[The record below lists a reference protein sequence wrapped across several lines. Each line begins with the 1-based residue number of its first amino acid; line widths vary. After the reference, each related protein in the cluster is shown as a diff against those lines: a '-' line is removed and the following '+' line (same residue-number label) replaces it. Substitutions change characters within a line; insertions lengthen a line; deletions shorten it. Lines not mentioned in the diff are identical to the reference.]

1 MLASVPGGLSIA
13 RPGRRVSN
21 SPGGTVDRKL
31 FVTLSAFAGLLIS
44 LYLLYLILDPFLLA
58 LGWAAV
64 IAIATFPVYRRLET
78 RLGSG
83 GVRAPGI
90 MTLAVFLVI
99 VVPTVLL
106 VALLVQELLQL
117 QGMIEV
123 KADSQAFADRVL
135 HDPRVGVWIDKAEAL
150 AAQANIDLRAGAVTA
165 AKATVSFLLGAVTTV
180 VKNVFFFLF
189 QILLVLLA
197 LFFLYRDGRELDRA
211 FWSLLTLPTARR
223 DELRD
228 TVENMVAAV
237 VLGVLVTASV
247 QALLLG
253 LAFWGAGLPSPVLFG
268 ALAVVAAMV
277 PVVGVL
283 LVWGPAALYLAVTAD
298 ATTTTLFVLWNALVV
313 GGIDNVLR
321 PMLVSGRTGLPLPL
335 MLLGALGGLTA
346 FGFLGLVLGPLVIA
360 LFIGVFRLQRG
371 VASDAQSG

>member
-1 MLASVPGGLSIA
+1 M
-13 RPGRRVSN
+13 
-21 SPGGTVDRKL
+21 DRKL
-31 FVTLSAFAGLLIS
+31 FVTLSAFTGLLII

-64 IAIATFPVYRRLET
+64 IAIATFPIYRRLEAW
-78 RLGSG
+78 LGAG
-83 GVRAPGI
+83 GVRAPGL
-90 MTLAVFLVI
+90 MTLGVFLVI
-99 VVPTVLL
+99 VVPTVVL
-106 VALLVQELLQL
+106 VGLLVQELLQV

-123 KADSQAFADRVL
+123 KAEGQALADRVL
-135 HDPRVGVWIDKAEAL
+135 HDPRVAAWIERAEAV
-150 AAQANIDLRAGAVTA
+150 AAQANIDLRGAVVTA
-165 AKATVSFLLGAVTTV
+165 AKNTVTFLLGAVTAV

-189 QILLVLLA
+189 QILLVLIA
-197 LFFLYRDGRELDRA
+197 LFFLYRDGREVDRA
-211 FWSLLTLPTARR
+211 FWSLLTLPRARR

-237 VLGVLVTASV
+237 VLGVLVTASL

-253 LAFWGAGLPSPVLFG
+253 LGFWVAGLPSPVLFG
-268 ALAVVAAMV
+268 ALALVAAMV

-283 LVWGPAALYLAVTAD
+283 LVWAPAAIYLAITAD
-298 ATTTTLFVLWNALVV
+298 VTTTVPFVLWNALVV

-335 MLLGALGGLTA
+335 MLLGALGGLAA

-360 LFIGVFRLQRG
+360 LFIGVFQVQRRM
-371 VASDAQSG
+371 ALDAAAG

>member
-1 MLASVPGGLSIA
+1 
-13 RPGRRVSN
+13 
-21 SPGGTVDRKL
+21 VDQRL
-31 FVTLSAFAGLLIS
+31 FVTLSAFAGLLLS
-44 LYLLYLILDPFLLA
+44 LYLLYRILDPFLLA

-64 IAIATFPVYRRLET
+64 IAIATFPIYQRLEAA
-78 RLGSG
+78 LGAG
-83 GVRAPGI
+83 GWKAPGL

-99 VVPTVLL
+99 VVPAVVLI
-106 VALLVQELLQL
+106 ALLVQELLHV

-123 KADSQAFADRVL
+123 KANGQAFADRVL
-135 HDPRVGVWIDKAEAL
+135 QDPRVAGWIERAEAL
-150 AAQANIDLRAGAVTA
+150 AAQANIDLRSAAVTA
-165 AKATVSFLLGAVTTV
+165 AKNTVTFLLGAVTAV

-197 LFFLYRDGRELDRA
+197 LFFLYRDGRALDRA
-211 FWSLLTLPTARR
+211 FWSVLTLPDARR
-223 DELRD
+223 DELRE

-237 VLGVLVTASV
+237 VLGVLVTAAV

-253 LAFWGAGLPSPVLFG
+253 LGFWVAGLPSPILFG

-283 LVWGPAALYLAVTAD
+283 LVWGPAAAYLALTAD
-298 ATTTTLFVLWNALVV
+298 VTTTVLFVLWNAIAV

-335 MLLGALGGLTA
+335 MLLGALGGLAA

-360 LFIGVFRLQRG
+360 LFIGVFQLQRG
-371 VASDAQSG
+371 IFRQAPAH

>member
-1 MLASVPGGLSIA
+1 MDQ
-13 RPGRRVSN
+13 R
-21 SPGGTVDRKL
+21 L
-31 FVTLSAFAGLLIS
+31 FVTLSAFAGLLLS
-44 LYLLYLILDPFLLA
+44 LYLLYRILDPFLLA

-64 IAIATFPVYRRLET
+64 IAIATFPIYQRLEAA
-78 RLGSG
+78 LGAG
-83 GVRAPGI
+83 GWKAPGL

-99 VVPTVLL
+99 VVPAVVLI
-106 VALLVQELLQL
+106 ALLVQELLHV

-123 KADSQAFADRVL
+123 KANGQAFADRVL
-135 HDPRVGVWIDKAEAL
+135 QDPRVAGWIERAEAL
-150 AAQANIDLRAGAVTA
+150 AAQANIDLRSAAVTA
-165 AKATVSFLLGAVTTV
+165 AKNTVTFLLGAVTAV

-211 FWSLLTLPTARR
+211 FWSLLTLPAARR
-223 DELRD
+223 NELRD

-247 QALLLG
+247 QAILLG
-253 LAFWGAGLPSPVLFG
+253 LGFWVAGLPSPILFG
-268 ALAVVAAMV
+268 ALALVAAMV

-283 LVWGPAALYLAVTAD
+283 LVWGPAAVYLALTAD
-298 ATTTTLFVLWNALVV
+298 VTTTVLFVLWNAVAV

-335 MLLGALGGLTA
+335 MLLGALGGLAA

-360 LFIGVFRLQRG
+360 LFIGVFQLQRG
-371 VASDAQSG
+371 MVRQAPAD

>member
-1 MLASVPGGLSIA
+1 
-13 RPGRRVSN
+13 
-21 SPGGTVDRKL
+21 VDRKL
-31 FVTLSAFAGLLIS
+31 FVTLSAFTGLLII

-64 IAIATFPVYRRLET
+64 IAIATFPIYRRLEAW
-78 RLGSG
+78 LGAG
-83 GVRAPGI
+83 GVRAPGL
-90 MTLAVFLVI
+90 MTLGVFLVI
-99 VVPTVLL
+99 VVPTVVL
-106 VALLVQELLQL
+106 VGLLVQELLHL

-123 KADSQAFADRVL
+123 KAGGQAFAERVL
-135 HDPRVGVWIDKAEAL
+135 HDPRIAAWMDRAEAL
-150 AAQANIDLRAGAVTA
+150 AAQANIDLRAAAVTA
-165 AKATVSFLLGAVTTV
+165 AKSTVAFLLGAVTTV

-197 LFFLYRDGRELDRA
+197 LFFLYRDGREVDRA
-211 FWSLLTLPTARR
+211 FWSLLTLPARRR

-253 LAFWGAGLPSPVLFG
+253 LGFWVAGLQSPVLFG
-268 ALAVVAAMV
+268 ALALVAAMV

-283 LVWGPAALYLAVTAD
+283 LVWGPAAVYLAITAD
-298 ATTTTLFVLWNALVV
+298 VTTTVLFVLWNALVV

-335 MLLGALGGLTA
+335 MLLGALGGLAA

-360 LFIGVFRLQRG
+360 LFIGVFQLQRRM
-371 VASDAQSG
+371 ALDAAAG

>member
-1 MLASVPGGLSIA
+1 M
-13 RPGRRVSN
+13 
-21 SPGGTVDRKL
+21 DRKL
-31 FVTLSAFAGLLIS
+31 FVTLSAFTGLLII

-64 IAIATFPVYRRLET
+64 IAIATFPIYRRLEAW
-78 RLGSG
+78 LGAG
-83 GVRAPGI
+83 GVRAPGL
-90 MTLAVFLVI
+90 MTLGVFLVI
-99 VVPTVLL
+99 VVPTVVL
-106 VALLVQELLQL
+106 VGLLVQELLQV

-123 KADSQAFADRVL
+123 KAEGQALADRVL
-135 HDPRVGVWIDKAEAL
+135 HDPRVAAWIERAEAV
-150 AAQANIDLRAGAVTA
+150 AAQANIDLRGAVVTA
-165 AKATVSFLLGAVTTV
+165 AKNTVTFLLGAVTAV

-189 QILLVLLA
+189 QILLVLIA
-197 LFFLYRDGRELDRA
+197 LFFLYRDGREVDRA
-211 FWSLLTLPTARR
+211 FWSLLTLPRARR

-253 LAFWGAGLPSPVLFG
+253 LGFWVAGLPSPVLFG
-268 ALAVVAAMV
+268 ALALVAAMV

-283 LVWGPAALYLAVTAD
+283 LVWAPAAIYLAITAD
-298 ATTTTLFVLWNALVV
+298 VTTTVPFVLWNALVV

-335 MLLGALGGLTA
+335 MLLGALGGLAA

-360 LFIGVFRLQRG
+360 LFIGVFQVQRRM
-371 VASDAQSG
+371 ALDAAAG

>member
-1 MLASVPGGLSIA
+1 
-13 RPGRRVSN
+13 
-21 SPGGTVDRKL
+21 VDRKL
-31 FVTLSAFAGLLIS
+31 FVTLSAFTGLLII

-64 IAIATFPVYRRLET
+64 IAIATFPIYRRLEAW
-78 RLGSG
+78 LGAG
-83 GVRAPGI
+83 GVRAPGL
-90 MTLAVFLVI
+90 MTLGVFLVI
-99 VVPTVLL
+99 VVPTVVL
-106 VALLVQELLQL
+106 VGLLVQELLQV

-123 KADSQAFADRVL
+123 KAGGQELADRVL
-135 HDPRVGVWIDKAEAL
+135 HDPRVAAWIERAEAV
-150 AAQANIDLRAGAVTA
+150 AAQANIDLRGAAVTA
-165 AKATVSFLLGAVTTV
+165 AKNTVTFLLGAVTAV

-189 QILLVLLA
+189 QILLVLIA

-211 FWSLLTLPTARR
+211 FWSLLTLPRARR

-237 VLGVLVTASV
+237 VLGVLVTASL

-253 LAFWGAGLPSPVLFG
+253 LGFWVAGLPSPVLFG
-268 ALAVVAAMV
+268 ALALVAAMV

-283 LVWGPAALYLAVTAD
+283 LVWGPAAIYLAITAD
-298 ATTTTLFVLWNALVV
+298 VTTTVLFVLWNALVV

-335 MLLGALGGLTA
+335 MLLGALGGLAA

-360 LFIGVFRLQRG
+360 LFIGVFQVQRRM
-371 VASDAQSG
+371 ALDAAAG

>member
-1 MLASVPGGLSIA
+1 M
-13 RPGRRVSN
+13 
-21 SPGGTVDRKL
+21 DRKL
-31 FVTLSAFAGLLIS
+31 FVTLSAFVGLLVM
-44 LYLLYLILDPFLLA
+44 LYLLYRILDPFLLA

-64 IAIATFPVYRRLET
+64 IAIATFPLYRRLEA

-83 GVRAPGI
+83 GWQASAL
-90 MTLAVFLVI
+90 MTLAAFLVI
-99 VVPTVLL
+99 VVPTVVL
-106 VALLVQELLQL
+106 VALLVQELLHV
-117 QGMIEV
+117 QGVIEM
-123 KADSQAFADRVL
+123 KAGGQAFADLVL
-135 HDPRVGVWIDKAEAL
+135 HDARVAAWIDRAEQW
-150 AAQANIDLRAGAVTA
+150 AAQANIDLRTA
-165 AKATVSFLLGAVTTV
+165 AVNAAKNTVAFLLGAVTTV

-197 LFFLYRDGRELDRA
+197 LFFLYRDGRQLDRA
-211 FWSLLTLPTARR
+211 FWSLLTLPAARR
-223 DELRD
+223 EELRD

-253 LAFWGAGLPSPVLFG
+253 LGFWVAGLPSPVLFG

-283 LVWGPAALYLAVTAD
+283 LVWGPAAIYLGITAD
-298 ATTTTLFVLWNALVV
+298 LTTTVAFVLWNALAV

-360 LFIGVFRLQRG
+360 LFIGIFRLQRR
-371 VASDAQSG
+371 VAREAPAT

>member
-1 MLASVPGGLSIA
+1 
-13 RPGRRVSN
+13 
-21 SPGGTVDRKL
+21 VDRKL
-31 FVTLSAFAGLLIS
+31 FVTLSAFAGLLLI
-44 LYLLYLILDPFLLA
+44 LYLLFLILDPFLLA

-64 IAIATFPVYRRLET
+64 IAIATFPLYRRLEA
-78 RLGSG
+78 RLGAG

-99 VVPTVLL
+99 VVPAVVL
-106 VALLVQELLQL
+106 VALLVQELLQV
-117 QGMIEV
+117 QGLIEV
-123 KADSQAFADRVL
+123 KAGGQELADRVL
-135 HDPRVGVWIDKAEAL
+135 HDPRVAAWIERAEAV
-150 AAQANIDLRAGAVTA
+150 AAQANIDLRGAAVTA
-165 AKATVSFLLGAVTTV
+165 AKGTVTFLLGAVTAV

-189 QILLVLLA
+189 QILLVLIA

-211 FWSLLTLPTARR
+211 FWSLLTLPKARR

-253 LAFWGAGLPSPVLFG
+253 LGFWAAGLPSPVLFG
-268 ALAVVAAMV
+268 ALALVAAMV

-283 LVWGPAALYLAVTAD
+283 LVWGPAAIYLAITAD
-298 ATTTTLFVLWNALVV
+298 VTTTVLFVLWNALMV

-335 MLLGALGGLTA
+335 MLLGALGGLAA

-360 LFIGVFRLQRG
+360 LFIGVFQLQRR
-371 VASDAQSG
+371 VATEVPAG

>member
-1 MLASVPGGLSIA
+1 LATGRALPGPTARDAASGLA
-13 RPGRRVSN
+13 RRDIMDRR
-21 SPGGTVDRKL
+21 L
-31 FVTLSAFAGLLIS
+31 FVTLAAFTGLLLI
-44 LYLLYLILDPFLLA
+44 LYLLFRILDPFLLA

-64 IAIATFPVYRRLET
+64 IAIATFPLYRRLES
-78 RLGSG
+78 RLGPG
-83 GVRAPGI
+83 GVTAPGL
-90 MTLAVFLVI
+90 MTLAVFLVV
-99 VVPTVLL
+99 VVPTVVL
-106 VALLVQELLQL
+106 VALLVQELLQV

-123 KADSQAFADRVL
+123 KAGGQAFADRVL
-135 HDPRVGVWIDKAEAL
+135 HDPRVGAWMQKAEAL
-150 AAQANIDLRAGAVTA
+150 AAQANIDLRSAAVNA
-165 AKATVSFLLGAVTTV
+165 AKDTVTFLLGAVTTV

-211 FWSLLTLPTARR
+211 FWSLLTLPAARR
-223 DELRD
+223 EELRD

-237 VLGVLVTASV
+237 LLGVLVTASI

-253 LAFWGAGLPSPVLFG
+253 LGFWLAGLSSPVLFG

-283 LVWGPAALYLAVTAD
+283 LVWGPAAIYLAITAD
-298 ATTTTLFVLWNALVV
+298 VTTTVLFVLWNALVV

-360 LFIGVFRLQRG
+360 LFIGVFQLQRRI
-371 VASDAQSG
+371 ATDAPAG

>member
-1 MLASVPGGLSIA
+1 M
-13 RPGRRVSN
+13 
-21 SPGGTVDRKL
+21 DRKL
-31 FVTLSAFAGLLIS
+31 FVTLSAFAGLLLV
-44 LYLLYLILDPFLLA
+44 LYLLYRILDPFLLA

-64 IAIATFPVYRRLET
+64 IAIATFPVYQRLEAS
-78 RLGSG
+78 LGAG
-83 GVRAPGI
+83 GWKAPSL

-99 VVPTVLL
+99 VVPTVVL
-106 VALLVQELLQL
+106 VALLVQELLHVQD
-117 QGMIEV
+117 MIEV
-123 KADSQAFADRVL
+123 KANGQAFAERVL
-135 HDPRVGVWIDKAEAL
+135 QDPRVAAWLEKAEAL
-150 AAQANIDLRAGAVTA
+150 AAQANIDLRSAAVTA
-165 AKATVSFLLGAVTTV
+165 AKNTVTFLLGAVTAV

-211 FWSLLTLPTARR
+211 FWSLLTLPAGRR

-228 TVENMVAAV
+228 MVENMVAAV

-247 QALLLG
+247 QAVLLALG
-253 LAFWGAGLPSPVLFG
+253 FWVAGLPSPVLFG

-283 LVWGPAALYLAVTAD
+283 LVWGPAAVYLALTAD
-298 ATTTTLFVLWNALVV
+298 LTTTVLFVLWNAIAV

-335 MLLGALGGLTA
+335 MLLGALGGLAA

-360 LFIGVFRLQRG
+360 LFIGVFQLQRG
-371 VASDAQSG
+371 VLRPDPET

>member
-1 MLASVPGGLSIA
+1 
-13 RPGRRVSN
+13 
-21 SPGGTVDRKL
+21 
-31 FVTLSAFAGLLIS
+31 
-44 LYLLYLILDPFLLA
+44 
-58 LGWAAV
+58 
-64 IAIATFPVYRRLET
+64 
-78 RLGSG
+78 
-83 GVRAPGI
+83 
-90 MTLAVFLVI
+90 VI

-165 AKATVSFLLGAVTTV
+165 AKATVAFLLGAVTAV